1 MQIFTYNDYLDYIS
15 NKKIKKLIQNQN
27 KKVNTKESI
36 EKSKQ
41 EAKEKDMTEK
51 IKENLDKN
59 IEELLEDEQ
68 EVSKI
73 INDYFKIQICDIN
86 SENLE
91 KKQFKENKKSKIF
104 KVKEKDIYFIIKLEK
119 TPNYNIPYIIFNEC
133 IELIKKLKE
142 DYKEKKPVI
151 IPIIIYIGNE
161 KWNIQHNN
169 RIRYTSFEEN
179 NMELGY
185 NILDFNLYKTKEI
198 KSKKS
203 KINKYILLKKEMKI
217 YLIDEKYNL
226 QI

>member
-133 IELIKKLKE
+133 IELIKKLTE

-226 QI
+226 

>member
-226 QI
+226 

>member
-59 IEELLEDEQ
+59 IEELLKDEQ

-226 QI
+226 

>member
-41 EAKEKDMTEK
+41 EAKEKEMTEK

-142 DYKEKKPVI
+142 DYKEKKPEI
-151 IPIIIYIGNE
+151 IPIII
-161 KWNIQHNN
+161 
-169 RIRYTSFEEN
+169 
-179 NMELGY
+179 
-185 NILDFNLYKTKEI
+185 
-198 KSKKS
+198 
-203 KINKYILLKKEMKI
+203 
-217 YLIDEKYNL
+217 
-226 QI
+226 

>member
-203 KINKYILLKKEMKI
+203 KIKKYILLKK
-217 YLIDEKYNL
+217 
-226 QI
+226 

>member
-59 IEELLEDEQ
+59 IEALLEDEQ

-133 IELIKKLKE
+133 IELIKKIKE

-226 QI
+226 

>member
-1 MQIFTYNDYLDYIS
+1 
-15 NKKIKKLIQNQN
+15 
-27 KKVNTKESI
+27 
-36 EKSKQ
+36 
-41 EAKEKDMTEK
+41 MTEK

-226 QI
+226 

>member
-15 NKKIKKLIQNQN
+15 NKKIKNIIQNQN

-91 KKQFKENKKSKIF
+91 KKQFKENKKSKII

-226 QI
+226 

>member
-185 NILDFNLYKTKEI
+185 NILDFNLYKTKDI

-226 QI
+226 

>member
-27 KKVNTKESI
+27 KKVNKKESI

-226 QI
+226 

>member
-41 EAKEKDMTEK
+41 EAKETDMTEK

-226 QI
+226 

>member
-59 IEELLEDEQ
+59 IEALLEDEQ

-203 KINKYILLKKEMKI
+203 KINK
-217 YLIDEKYNL
+217 
-226 QI
+226 

>member
-27 KKVNTKESI
+27 KKVNIKESI

-226 QI
+226 

>member
-133 IELIKKLKE
+133 IELIKKIKE

-226 QI
+226 

>member
-203 KINKYILLKKEMKI
+203 KINKYILLKKEMK
-217 YLIDEKYNL
+217 YT
-226 QI
+226 

>member
-86 SENLE
+86 SKNLE

-119 TPNYNIPYIIFNEC
+119 TPNYDIPYIIFNEC

-185 NILDFNLYKTKEI
+185 NILDFNLYKTKDI

-226 QI
+226 

>member
-1 MQIFTYNDYLDYIS
+1 MKIFTYNDYLDYIS

-226 QI
+226 

>member
-104 KVKEKDIYFIIKLEK
+104 RVKEKDIYFIIKLEK

-226 QI
+226 

>member
-185 NILDFNLYKTKEI
+185 NILYFNLYKTKEI

-226 QI
+226 

>member
-59 IEELLEDEQ
+59 IEALLEDEQ

-226 QI
+226 

>member
-133 IELIKKLKE
+133 IELIKKLEE

-226 QI
+226 

>member
-217 YLIDEKYNL
+217 S
-226 QI
+226 QIIFL

>member
-169 RIRYTSFEEN
+169 RIKYTSFEEN

-226 QI
+226 

>member
-1 MQIFTYNDYLDYIS
+1 MQIFTYNDYLDYIA

-104 KVKEKDIYFIIKLEK
+104 KVKKKDIYFIIKLEK

-179 NMELGY
+179 NMKLGY

-226 QI
+226 

>member
-119 TPNYNIPYIIFNEC
+119 TPNYDIPYIIFNEC

-185 NILDFNLYKTKEI
+185 NILDFNLYKTKDI

-226 QI
+226 

>member
-41 EAKEKDMTEK
+41 EVKEKDMTEK

-226 QI
+226 

>member
-104 KVKEKDIYFIIKLEK
+104 KVKEKDIYFII
-119 TPNYNIPYIIFNEC
+119 
-133 IELIKKLKE
+133 
-142 DYKEKKPVI
+142 
-151 IPIIIYIGNE
+151 IYHI
-161 KWNIQHNN
+161 
-169 RIRYTSFEEN
+169 
-179 NMELGY
+179 
-185 NILDFNLYKTKEI
+185 
-198 KSKKS
+198 
-203 KINKYILLKKEMKI
+203 
-217 YLIDEKYNL
+217 
-226 QI
+226 

>member
-203 KINKYILLKKEMKI
+203 KINKYILLKKEMK
-217 YLIDEKYNL
+217 
-226 QI
+226 

>member
-59 IEELLEDEQ
+59 IEALLEYEQ

-133 IELIKKLKE
+133 IELIKKIKE

-226 QI
+226 